1 MAIILERNEI
11 ISPKSANLWRS
22 TRLQPADRGG
32 ADNLCTAVVLKL
44 FQEEALLCRVNPFV
58 APQNKT
64 HD

>member
-32 ADNLCTAVVLKL
+32 ADNLQDQSVIVQKRVLRPATWWRCK
-44 FQEEALLCRVNPFV
+44 
-58 APQNKT
+58 
-64 HD
+64 

>member
-32 ADNLCTAVVLKL
+32 ADNLCTGSVCDRAKKGVATGHLV
-44 FQEEALLCRVNPFV
+44 AL
-58 APQNKT
+58 
-64 HD
+64 